1 MGEGVAKILDMKEKR
16 QHLTAKRGF
25 EKWSRRFAE
34 SFDENTRLIDL
45 GDATLAKLIQ
55 PGEESS
61 MAIYEFIMGVQG
73 LGTGTRFYFLENLD
87 KMAIMDITLFF
98 LDQLRFEAM
107 HRLGWVEDFPT
118 SKIPLVDLVAEFAGR
133 FSSDKHQTPALS
145 SSNPRYEEYMK
156 TFEGDRASFI
166 RRLIPEILEIY
177 KEKLKED

>member
-1 MGEGVAKILDMKEKR
+1 MAKVVDMKEKR
-16 QHLTAKRGF
+16 QELTAKRGF
-25 EKWSRRFAE
+25 EKWSQRFAE

-45 GDATLAKLIQ
+45 GDLTLAKLIE

-107 HRLGWVEDFPT
+107 RRLGWIEDFPT
-118 SKIPLVDLVAEFAGR
+118 SKIPLVNLVAEFAVR
-133 FSSDKHQTPALS
+133 FSTDKHRTPVLS
-145 SSNPRYEEYMK
+145 SAHPRYQEYLK

-166 RRLIPEILEIY
+166 RRLIPEVLEVY
-177 KEKLKED
+177 RQKVGDD